1 VSRRGWKDQRAA
13 LFEDADVAF
22 GAERAIEGAPERAEP
37 EIVDPEP
44 GADLW
49 SEEPPPVAPVRR
61 KRARRAW
68 FARDRSPKRNDT
80 PAPRE
85 ETPIATPAAARGE
98 TRATRRRWLAPREEA
113 LPKNLVGRD
122 LAGGPPRRARARR
135 RLPLALLAG
144 GIVAALLLV
153 TLRVEILRL
162 RYAAAEVAAEEQDL
176 SERIAQAR
184 FRLRE
189 LRDPARLRK
198 LAAARGFV
206 RPERVLQVELPRRA
220 PDVAAAPAP
229 EARP

>member
-1 VSRRGWKDQRAA
+1 MSRRGWKDQRAA

-22 GAERAIEGAPERAEP
+22 GAERAVEGAPERAEP

-49 SEEPPPVAPVRR
+49 SEEPPPVAPLRR

-68 FARDRSPKRNDT
+68 FTRDRSPNRSEA
-80 PAPRE
+80 PAPRV
-85 ETPIATPAAARGE
+85 ETLFATPAAARSE
-98 TRATRRRWLAPREEA
+98 ARARRRWLAPREEA
-113 LPKNLVGRD
+113 LPKDLVGRD
-122 LAGGPPRRARARR
+122 LAGGPPRRARVRR